1 MSIDVSL
8 RWHLSYNHYPPVSI
22 AFIPTAK
29 RAIELANEGE
39 WDTEIEMPNGIT
51 LEVGA
56 IIEGLHLD
64 FYLDDDEEEDDE
76 EEDDEEPPEASLT
89 TGWVDGRASY
99 E

>member
-1 MSIDVSL
+1 
-8 RWHLSYNHYPPVSI
+8 VSI

-51 LEVGA
+51 LTVSA

-64 FYLDDDEEEDDE
+64 FYLDDDEAEDY
-76 EEDDEEPPEASLT
+76 EPPEASLT